1 MHKPYDYEDIYS
13 CLCLS
18 YFVTNVKAYPNPF
31 LDRECRTIGKFFYS
45 FVKKFNFWEIENNTK
60 KQLIQ

>member
-31 LDRECRTIGKFFYS
+31 YTGNVEQWELFYS
-45 FVKKFNFWEIENNTK
+45 FVKKFNFWEIANNTK
-60 KQLIQ
+60 K